1 MLFATLVATLL
12 GFGLGMLWYGRWF
25 GRSWMTESGFTPE
38 QLQTGFRP
46 GRTYGLT
53 FALGFVAA
61 YAFGDAIG
69 PDPDVGYATG
79 VGLLVGLLWVAT
91 AVGTNYLFE
100 RRTLRH
106 FLITSGYHVTR
117 FGLMGLAFGLFG

>member
-1 MLFATLVATLL
+1 MLLATLVATLF
-12 GFGLGMLWYGRWF
+12 GFGLGMLWYGPWF
-25 GRSWMTESGFTPE
+25 GRAWMAENGFTPE
-38 QLQTGFRP
+38 QPQSVRP

-53 FALGFVAA
+53 FGLGFVAA

-91 AVGTNYLFE
+91 AIGTNYLFE

-106 FLITSGYHVTR
+106 FLITGGYHVAR
-117 FGLMGLAFGLFG
+117 FGLIGLAFGLFG